1 MTFQIIFQTVI
12 ILMGFQLAQDETTPQ
27 PGLASLACGVLAIA
41 QVVLQSLFIESLQ
54 KKVS

>member
-12 ILMGFQLAQDETTPQ
+12 ILMGFQLSQDQTTPQ

>member
-12 ILMGFQLAQDETTPQ
+12 ILMGFQLAQDQTTPQ